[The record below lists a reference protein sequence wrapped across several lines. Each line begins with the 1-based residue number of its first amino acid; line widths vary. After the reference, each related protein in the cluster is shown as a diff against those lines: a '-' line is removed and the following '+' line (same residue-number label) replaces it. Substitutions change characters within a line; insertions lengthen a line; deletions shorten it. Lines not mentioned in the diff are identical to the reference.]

1 MATPTYYVCKYTPLE
16 VIEALGGTPENLN
29 EMQEGFDQAELLMG
43 ANICGFGKTVIESVF
58 AGDVRELVLV
68 NCCDSIKSVYDV
80 LLDSGKLDFLY
91 LFDVMRGDGPC
102 AREWMALQ
110 IKDFAQAYGAYK
122 GITLTVESLRKAF
135 HPVEKVNEP
144 HVSILGARMGTQL
157 FDMVKEAMPYP
168 VENMTCVNNRNV
180 GEVTPPSD
188 LDLDELIDWYAG
200 EMVGQLPCMRMADVQ
215 GRRRILEDPQLKG
228 VVYHTVRFCDFY
240 GLEYSQIKNSAKL
253 PLVKIESD
261 YTTQSAGQL
270 LTRLE
275 AFSESIAPETVSAH
289 SKHKENTMDGR
300 KRYYAG
306 IDSGSTSTDVV
317 ILDED
322 KTIVAKLIAS
332 TGAGA
337 SASADAALA
346 EACKMAGITP
356 DDITELVT
364 TGYGRSVIEA
374 GDKTVTEITCHAR
387 GVHFIDP
394 SIRTIIDIGGQDS
407 KAISLDEEGNVV
419 NFTMNDKCAAGTG
432 RFLDMMARTMEMD
445 LDHMSERGLEYKED
459 ITISSMCS
467 VFAESE
473 VVSLIAQNKDVDDI
487 VHGLNKAVAV
497 KTKALVKRVNGV
509 APFMMTGG
517 VSRNHGLVKTLE
529 EKLGSPILISEYA
542 QLCGALGAA
551 LLASE

>member
-1 MATPTYYVCKYTPLE
+1 
-16 VIEALGGTPENLN
+16 
-29 EMQEGFDQAELLMG
+29 MG
-43 ANICGFGKTVIESVF
+43 ANICGFGKTVIESVYN
-58 AGDVRELVLV
+58 GDVRELVLV

-80 LLDSGKLDFLY
+80 LADSGKLDFLY

-102 AREWMALQ
+102 ARDWMAAQ
-110 IKDFAQAYGAYK
+110 IKEFVRAYGEYR
-122 GITLTVESLRKAF
+122 GCELTAERFRSSF
-135 HPVEKVNEP
+135 HPVCRIKEP
-144 HVSILGARMGTQL
+144 HVSIMGARMGAQL
-157 FDMVKEAMPYP
+157 FEMVQGAMPYP
-168 VENMTCVNNRNV
+168 VENMTCVNNRSI
-180 GEVTPPSD
+180 GETMPPESA
-188 LDLDELIDWYAG
+188 DLDELIHWYAG
-200 EMVGQLPCMRMADVQ
+200 ELVGQLPCMRMVDVQ
-215 GRRRILEDPQLKG
+215 GRRRILEDPNLRG

-240 GLEYSQIKNSAKL
+240 GLEYSQIKNSTDL

-270 LTRLE
+270 STRLE
-275 AFSESIAPETVSAH
+275 AFAESIAPGEVQSIA
-289 SKHKENTMDGR
+289 SKESVVADGHK
-300 KRYYAG
+300 KYYAG

-322 KTIVAKLIAS
+322 KTIVAMLIVP

-337 SASADAALA
+337 STSADAALDK
-346 EACKMAGITP
+346 ACEMAGITH
-356 DDITELVT
+356 DDIIELVT
-364 TGYGRSVIEA
+364 TGYGRSVIKA
-374 GDKTVTEITCHAR
+374 GDKSVTEITCHAR

-445 LDHMSERGLEYKED
+445 LDRMSERGINYKED

-473 VVSLIAQNKDVDDI
+473 VVSLIAQNKEVDDI

-497 KTKALVKRVNGV
+497 KTKAPVKRVNGTG
-509 APFMMTGG
+509 PFMMTGG

-529 EKLGSPILISEYA
+529 EKLDAPIVISEYA

-551 LLASE
+551 LLACE

>member
-16 VIEALGGTPENLN
+16 VIEALGGTPVNLN

-122 GITLTVESLRKAF
+122 GTTLTAESLRKAF
-135 HPVEKVNEP
+135 RPVEKINES
-144 HVSILGARMGTQL
+144 HVSILGARMGSQL
-157 FDMVKEAMPYP
+157 FEMVKEAMPYP

-180 GEVTPPSD
+180 GEVAPPSD

-240 GLEYSQIKNSAKL
+240 GLEYSQIKNSTKL

-275 AFSESIAPETVSAH
+275 AFSESIAPEIVSAH

-337 SASADAALA
+337 SASADATLA

>member
-1 MATPTYYVCKYTPLE
+1 MATYYVCKYTPLE
-16 VIEALGGTPENLN
+16 IIEALGGTPVNLN
-29 EMQEGFDQAELLMG
+29 TMQEGFDQAELLVG
-43 ANICGFGKTVIESVF
+43 ANICGFGKTVIESVYN
-58 AGDVRELVLV
+58 GDVRELVLV

-80 LLDSGKLDFLY
+80 LADSGKLDFLY

-102 AREWMALQ
+102 ARDWMAAQ
-110 IKDFAQAYGAYK
+110 IKEFVRAYGKYR
-122 GITLTVESLRKAF
+122 GCELTAERFCSSF
-135 HPVEKVNEP
+135 HPVCRIKEP
-144 HVSILGARMGTQL
+144 HVSIMGARMGAQL
-157 FDMVKEAMPYP
+157 FEMVQGAMPYP
-168 VENMTCVNNRNV
+168 VENMTCVNNRSI
-180 GEVTPPSD
+180 GETMPPESA
-188 LDLDELIDWYAG
+188 DLDELIHWYAG
-200 EMVGQLPCMRMADVQ
+200 ELVGQLPCMRMVDVR
-215 GRRRILEDPQLKG
+215 GRRRILEDPNLRG

-240 GLEYSQIKNSAKL
+240 GLEYSQIKSSTDL

-270 LTRLE
+270 STRLE
-275 AFSESIAPETVSAH
+275 AFAESIAPGEVQSIA
-289 SKHKENTMDGR
+289 SKESVVADGHK
-300 KRYYAG
+300 KYYAG

-322 KTIVAKLIAS
+322 KTIVAMLIVP

-337 SASADAALA
+337 SASADAALDK
-346 EACKMAGITP
+346 ACEMAGITR
-356 DDITELVT
+356 DDIIELVT

-374 GDKTVTEITCHAR
+374 GNKSVTEITCHAR

-432 RFLDMMARTMEMD
+432 RFLDMMARTMEMN
-445 LDHMSERGLEYKED
+445 LDRMSERGINYKED

-473 VVSLIAQNKDVDDI
+473 VVSLIAQNKEVDDI

-497 KTKALVKRVNGV
+497 KTKALVKRVNGTE
-509 APFMMTGG
+509 PFMMTGG

-529 EKLGSPILISEYA
+529 EKLDAPIVISEYA

-551 LLASE
+551 LLACE